1 MLQMFYVTVWMDVID
16 FAHPEA
22 AYRHLRTLAASPV
35 LRDEMLALMQ
45 YRYAHIDILDQPL
58 DFDFACPIDLHCTY
72 SRDQLLVALD
82 FMKPATVREGVK
94 WLPDKKLDVLFV
106 TLNKSDKDYSPTTMY
121 QDYSINK
128 TLFHW
133 QSQSTTS
140 DRSKTGQRY
149 IHHRAEG
156 SRILLCV
163 RDAKKDAWGGTASY
177 SVLGF
182 VDYVQHTGSNPM
194 SITWRLAAEIPAKY
208 IRQTNKLI
216 VS

>member
-1 MLQMFYVTVWMDVID
+1 M
-16 FAHPEA
+16 
-22 AYRHLRTLAASPV
+22 R
-35 LRDEMLALMQ
+35 ALLQ
-45 YRYAHIDILDQPL
+45 YRYEHLDILDHTL
-58 DFDFACPIDLHCTY
+58 DFGFPCPIDLHCTY

-82 FMKPATVREGVK
+82 FMRPGTVREGVK
-94 WLPDKKLDVLFV
+94 WLPEKKLDVLFV

-133 QSQSTTS
+133 ESQSTTS
-140 DRSKTGQRY
+140 EQSTTGQRY
-149 IHHRAEG
+149 IHHRAQG

-163 RDAKKDAWGGTASY
+163 REAKKDAWGNTAAY

-194 SITWRLAAEIPAKY
+194 SITWKLADEIPAKF
-208 IRQTNKLI
+208 IRKTNQLI

>member
-1 MLQMFYVTVWMDVID
+1 MID

-82 FMKPATVREGVK
+82 FMKPAIVREGVK
-94 WLPDKKLDVLFV
+94 WLPEKKLDVLFV

-140 DRSKTGQRY
+140 ARSKTGQRY

>member
-1 MLQMFYVTVWMDVID
+1 
-16 FAHPEA
+16 
-22 AYRHLRTLAASPV
+22 
-35 LRDEMLALMQ
+35 
-45 YRYAHIDILDQPL
+45 
-58 DFDFACPIDLHCTY
+58 
-72 SRDQLLVALD
+72 
-82 FMKPATVREGVK
+82 
-94 WLPDKKLDVLFV
+94 
-106 TLNKSDKDYSPTTMY
+106 MY

-140 DRSKTGQRY
+140 DVSKTGQRY
-149 IHHRAEG
+149 IHHRAQG
-156 SRILLCV
+156 SKILLCV

-208 IRQTNKLI
+208 IKKTNKLI

>member
-1 MLQMFYVTVWMDVID
+1 MALFYARCTEICPIGAMDVAVKEKLQID
-16 FAHPEA
+16 
-22 AYRHLRTLAASPV
+22 
-35 LRDEMLALMQ
+35 MLVS
-45 YRYAHIDILDQPL
+45 
-58 DFDFACPIDLHCTY
+58 F
-72 SRDQLLVALD
+72 
-82 FMKPATVREGVK
+82 
-94 WLPDKKLDVLFV
+94 
-106 TLNKSDKDYSPTTMY
+106 
-121 QDYSINK
+121 INK

-140 DRSKTGQRY
+140 DVSKTGQRY
-149 IHHRAEG
+149 IHHRAQG
-156 SRILLCV
+156 SKILLCV